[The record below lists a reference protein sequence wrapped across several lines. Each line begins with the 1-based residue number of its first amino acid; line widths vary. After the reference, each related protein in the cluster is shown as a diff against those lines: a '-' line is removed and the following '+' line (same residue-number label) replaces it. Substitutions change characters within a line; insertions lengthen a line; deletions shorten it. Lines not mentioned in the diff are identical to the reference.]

1 MLQNKKSSAGK
12 RKRIYK
18 KNSTNLQQDI
28 SEKKY
33 SDQEPE
39 AINDDSDFHHEH
51 SFINPNEVVRK

>member
-28 SEKKY
+28 SENKY
-33 SDQEPE
+33 SDQKPE
-39 AINDDSDFHHEH
+39 AVNLDSDFHHDH
-51 SFINPNEVVRK
+51 SFITPNKVVNK

>member
-33 SDQEPE
+33 SDQKPQ
-39 AINDDSDFHHEH
+39 AIIDDSDFHHDH
-51 SFINPNEVVRK
+51 SFINPNQVGSK